1 MRVRVVVCFVPQHH
15 STLFECA
22 NDERVCLK
30 HLDAGVVGNFLREF
44 ASTIYRHNKFDAVVF
59 TYLIVVFTE
68 TRCHVHH
75 ACSIF
80 GSNEVAAKYAE
91 RSSMICE
98 VWKQRRIPLANKF

>member
-1 MRVRVVVCFVPQHH
+1 MDARIVR
-15 STLFECA
+15 
-22 NDERVCLK
+22 
-30 HLDAGVVGNFLREF
+30 NFLCEF
-44 ASTIYRHNKFDAVVF
+44 ASAIYRHNKFDAVVF